1 MLQPADD
8 VLTLRQR
15 FRWQIPEAFNIADA
29 VCDRHAGPDNR
40 LALIEERPTGEVR
53 RHGFLDLQ
61 RGANRLANVLAA
73 TGIGRGDRVGILLG
87 QRRETLLAHLAVYK
101 LGGVAMPLFSL
112 FGPEALGY
120 RLADSGARAVITD
133 PAGAAKLV
141 DLRAELPALEQVLA
155 TDGGGTGAVDL
166 EAALARAADRFTNAP
181 TGADDPA
188 LLIYTSGTTGPPR
201 ALCTRTGCCSAICR
215 GCSCRTTS
223 SRSPGIVLDAR
234 GLGLDRRPDG
244 CADALPL
251 LWPAGGRGAAAA
263 SSTPRRRSRLM
274 ARHEVKN
281 VFLPPTALRLL
292 RQAGVAPLAAG
303 ARLRSLAS
311 GGEKLGD
318 DVIEWGQ
325 RAFGL
330 TINEFYGQTEANLV
344 VGNNA
349 RILPLRPGSM
359 GQPIPGHEVGVLDQG
374 GEPAPPGVSGV
385 IAIRRPDPVMFLGY
399 WNNPEATAAK
409 FRGDWLLTGDLG
421 RRDEAGYLTYLGRED
436 DLISSA
442 GYRIG
447 PSEVEDCLARHPA
460 VALCAVIGIPD
471 PIRGEVVKAFV
482 VPKPGQAPGVE
493 LERSIQAFVRERLA
507 AHEYP
512 RQIAFL
518 DELPLTTT
526 GKVRRRDL
534 RQRERQNRPGASDS
548 SVAGGSGQP
557 GRARS

>member
-87 QRRETLLAHLAVYK
+87 QRLETLLAHLAVYK

-188 LLIYTSGTTGPPR
+188 LLIYTSGTTGPPKG
-201 ALCTRTGCCSAICR
+201 ALHAHRVLLGHL
-215 GCSCRTTS
+215 
-223 SRSPGIVLDAR
+223 PGVQLPHDFFPQPGDRFWTPADWAWIGGLMDVLMPCLHF
-234 GLGLDRRPDG
+234 GLPVV
-244 CADALPL
+244 
-251 LWPAGGRGAAAA
+251 AGPGGKFDPEAAV
-263 SSTPRRRSRLM
+263 RLM

-349 RILPLRPGSM
+349 RILPLRSGSM

-374 GEPAPPGVSGV
+374 GEPAR
-385 IAIRRPDPVMFLGY
+385 A
-399 WNNPEATAAK
+399 
-409 FRGDWLLTGDLG
+409 RGQ
-421 RRDEAGYLTYLGRED
+421 RRDR
-436 DLISSA
+436 
-442 GYRIG
+442 
-447 PSEVEDCLARHPA
+447 
-460 VALCAVIGIPD
+460 D
-471 PIRGEVVKAFV
+471 P
-482 VPKPGQAPGVE
+482 PP
-493 LERSIQAFVRERLA
+493 
-507 AHEYP
+507 
-512 RQIAFL
+512 
-518 DELPLTTT
+518 
-526 GKVRRRDL
+526 
-534 RQRERQNRPGASDS
+534 RPGD
-548 SVAGGSGQP
+548 VPRLLEQP
-557 GRARS
+557 

>member
-8 VLTLRQR
+8 FLTLRR
-15 FRWQIPEAFNIADA
+15 GFRWQIPQAFNIAAA

-40 LALIEERPTGEVR
+40 VALIEARRPGEVR

-61 RGANRLANVLAA
+61 RGANRLANVLAGA
-73 TGIGRGDRVGILLG
+73 GIGRGDRVGILLG
-87 QRRETLLAHLAVYK
+87 QRLETLLAHLAVYK

-112 FGPEALGY
+112 FGPEALAY

-141 DLRAELPALEQVLA
+141 GLRAELPALEQVFA
-155 TDGGGTGAVDL
+155 ADGGGQGAVDL
-166 EAALARAADRFTNAP
+166 DAALARAVDRFTNVA
-181 TGADDPA
+181 TEADDPA
-188 LLIYTSGTTGPPR
+188 LLIYTSGTTGPPKG
-201 ALCTRTGCCSAICR
+201 ALHAHRVLLGHLPGVQLPHDFFPQPGDRFWTPADWAWIGGLMDVLMPCLHFGLPVVAGPGGKFDPEAAI
-215 GCSCRTTS
+215 
-223 SRSPGIVLDAR
+223 
-234 GLGLDRRPDG
+234 
-244 CADALPL
+244 
-251 LWPAGGRGAAAA
+251 
-263 SSTPRRRSRLM
+263 RLM
-274 ARHEVKN
+274 ARHDVRN

-292 RQAGVAPLAAG
+292 RQAGVAPLALD

-349 RILPLRPGSM
+349 RILPLRSGSM
-359 GQPIPGHEVGVLDQG
+359 GQPIPGHEVSVLDEG
-374 GEPAPPGVSGV
+374 GEPASPGVSGV

-399 WNNPEATAAK
+399 WHNPEATAAK
-409 FRGDWLLTGDLG
+409 FRGEWLLTGDLG

-482 VPKPGQAPGVE
+482 VPKPGQVPGAE
-493 LERSIQAFVRERLA
+493 LERSIQGFVRERLA

-534 RQRERQNRPGASDS
+534 RERERQSRQDASDL
-548 SVAGGSGQP
+548 SVAGESGQV
-557 GRARS
+557 

>member
-8 VLTLRQR
+8 FETLRQS
-15 FRWQIPEAFNIADA
+15 FRWQIPQAFNIASA
-29 VCDRHAGPDNR
+29 VCDRYAGPDNR
-40 LALIEERPTGEVR
+40 LALIEEWRAGEVR

-73 TGIGRGDRVGILLG
+73 AGVGRGERVGILLG
-87 QRRETLLAHLAVYK
+87 QRLETLLAHLAVYK
-101 LGGVAMPLFSL
+101 LGAIAMPLFNL
-112 FGPEALGY
+112 FGPEALGF

-141 DLRAELPALEQVLA
+141 DLRPELPALEQVFA
-155 TDGGGTGAVDL
+155 TDGGGPGAVDL
-166 EAALARAADRFTNAP
+166 EAALARAADSFRNVATA
-181 TGADDPA
+181 AADPA
-188 LLIYTSGTTGPPR
+188 VLIYTSGTTGPPKG
-201 ALCTRTGCCSAICR
+201 ALHGHRVLLGHL
-215 GCSCRTTS
+215 
-223 SRSPGIVLDAR
+223 PGVQLPHDFFPEPGDRFWTPADWAWIGGLFDVLMPSFYFGVPVVAGPGGKFEPEDA
-234 GLGLDRRPDG
+234 
-244 CADALPL
+244 C
-251 LWPAGGRGAAAA
+251 
-263 SSTPRRRSRLM
+263 RLM
-274 ARHEVKN
+274 ACHEVKN

-292 RQAGVAPLAAG
+292 RQAGVRPG
-303 ARLRSLAS
+303 AKLRSLAS

-318 DVIEWGQ
+318 DVIDWGRQ
-325 RAFGL
+325 AFGL

-349 RILPLRPGSM
+349 RILPLRSGSM
-359 GQPIPGHEVGVLDQG
+359 GRPIPGHEVAVL
-374 GEPAPPGVSGV
+374 GEDGRPAPPGVGGV

-409 FRGDWLLTGDLG
+409 FEGDWLLTGDLG
-421 RRDEAGYLTYLGRED
+421 RRDDDGYLTYLGRED

-447 PSEVEDCLARHPA
+447 PSEVEDCLAKHPA
-460 VALCAVIGIPD
+460 VALCAVIGVPD

-482 VPKPGQAPGVE
+482 VPKPGETPNSE
-493 LERSIQAFVRERLA
+493 LERSIRSFVRERLA

-518 DELPLTTT
+518 DELPLTAT

-534 RQRERQNRPGASDS
+534 RERERS
-548 SVAGGSGQP
+548 SPPPALD
-557 GRARS
+557 

>member
-8 VLTLRQR
+8 FETLRR
-15 FRWQIPEAFNIADA
+15 EFRWQIPRAFNIANA

-40 LALIEERPTGEVR
+40 LALIEERGAGEVR
-53 RHGFLDLQ
+53 RHGFRDLQ

-73 TGIGRGDRVGILLG
+73 AGVGRGERVGILLG
-87 QRRETLLAHLAVYK
+87 QRLETLLAHLAVYK
-101 LGGVAMPLFSL
+101 LGAIAMPLFSL
-112 FGPEALGY
+112 FGPEALAY
-120 RLADSGARAVITD
+120 RLADSGARAVVTD
-133 PAGAAKLV
+133 PAGAAKLA
-141 DLRAELPALEQVLA
+141 DLRAALPALEQLFA
-155 TDGGGTGAVDL
+155 TDGGGPGAVDL
-166 EAALARAADRFTNAP
+166 DAALERAADRFTNAP
-181 TGADDPA
+181 TSADDPA
-188 LLIYTSGTTGPPR
+188 LLIYTSGTTGQPKG
-201 ALCTRTGCCSAICR
+201 ALHAHRVLLGHL
-215 GCSCRTTS
+215 
-223 SRSPGIVLDAR
+223 PGVQLPHDFFPQPGDRFWTPADWAWIGGLMDVLMPCLYFGLPVVAAR
-234 GLGLDRRPDG
+234 GGKFDPEAAVR
-244 CADALPL
+244 L
-251 LWPAGGRGAAAA
+251 L
-263 SSTPRRRSRLM
+263 

-292 RQAGVAPLAAG
+292 RQAGVAPLAMG

-349 RILPLRPGSM
+349 RILRLKSGSM
-359 GQPIPGHEVGVLDQG
+359 GKPVPGHEVSVLDDDG
-374 GEPAPPGVSGV
+374 KPAPPGVSGV

-399 WNNPEATAAK
+399 WNNPAATAAK

-421 RRDEAGYLTYLGRED
+421 REDEAGYLTYLGRED

-471 PIRGEVVKAFV
+471 PIRGEVIKAFV
-482 VPKPGQAPGVE
+482 VPKPGELPGIE

-534 RQRERQNRPGASDS
+534 RDRERQ
-548 SVAGGSGQP
+548 AGP
-557 GRARS
+557 PLAE

>member
-1 MLQPADD
+1 MLAPTDSFAEAASG
-8 VLTLRQR
+8 
-15 FRWQIPEAFNIADA
+15 FRWQIPEAFNIAGA

-40 LALIEERPTGEVR
+40 VALIEEQTGGEVR
-53 RHGFLDLQ
+53 RHGFRDLQ

-73 TGIGRGDRVGILLG
+73 AGIGRGDRVGILLG
-87 QRRETLLAHLAVYK
+87 QRLETLLAHLAVYK

-112 FGPEALGY
+112 FGPEALSF
-120 RLADSGARAVITD
+120 RLADSGAKAVITD
-133 PAGAAKLV
+133 PAGAGKLL
-141 DLRAELPALEQVLA
+141 DLRADLPALEQVFA
-155 TDGGGTGAVDL
+155 TDGGGPGAVDL
-166 EAALARAADRFTNAP
+166 EAALERAADRFTNAL
-181 TGADDPA
+181 TNADDPA
-188 LLIYTSGTTGPPR
+188 LLIYTSGTTGPPKG
-201 ALCTRTGCCSAICR
+201 ALHAHRVLLGHL
-215 GCSCRTTS
+215 
-223 SRSPGIVLDAR
+223 PGVQLPHDFFPQPGDRFWTPADWAWIGGLMDVLMPCLHF
-234 GLGLDRRPDG
+234 GLPVV
-244 CADALPL
+244 
-251 LWPAGGRGAAAA
+251 AGPGGKFDPEA
-263 SSTPRRRSRLM
+263 TVRLM

-292 RQAGVAPLAAG
+292 RQAGVAPLAMG

-318 DVIEWGQ
+318 DVIEWG
-325 RAFGL
+325 RSAFGL
-330 TINEFYGQTEANLV
+330 TVNEFYGQTEANLV

-349 RILPLRPGSM
+349 RILELRSGSM
-359 GQPIPGHEVGVLDQG
+359 GKPIPGHEVAVLDRDGQ
-374 GEPAPPGVSGV
+374 PVAPGVSGV

-399 WNNPEATAAK
+399 WNNPVATAAK

-421 RRDEAGYLTYLGRED
+421 RQDEAGYLTYLGRED

-447 PSEVEDCLARHPA
+447 PSEVEDCLAKHPA
-460 VALCAVIGIPD
+460 VALCAVIGISD

-482 VPKPGQAPGVE
+482 VPKPGEVPGPE

-518 DELPLTTT
+518 GELPLTAT

-534 RQRERQNRPGASDS
+534 RERERLSGPPAS
-548 SVAGGSGQP
+548 A
-557 GRARS
+557 